1 MTARLPRTVRSVLRR
16 PLGML
21 GILLIAGLV
30 VAALTAPVVTRYE
43 PDAVNLTERL
53 LAPSAAHLCG
63 TDMLGRDILTRVL
76 YGARVSLMV
85 GAVTVVTALVAGSL
99 LGLVAGYLGGVFD
112 DALMRVTDAFMAL
125 PYLVLALAFV
135 SVLGPSLQNALLAI
149 TLVWWPKYARLA
161 RASVLSLRKNE
172 FVQAATAVGCSHL
185 RIMLRHILPNA
196 VSPLVVQAS
205 LDFGE
210 AILVAATLSFIG
222 LGAQPPTSEWGAM
235 ISAGRAWLRD
245 AWWVPTFP
253 GLAILLAAL
262 GFNLLGDTLRDVM
275 DPHTRG

>member
-1 MTARLPRTVRSVLRR
+1 MTAGLPKTVRSILRR

-21 GILLIAGLV
+21 GIVLVALLVL
-30 VAALTAPVVTRYE
+30 AALAAPVLTRYE
-43 PDAVNLTERL
+43 PDAVNLKERL
-53 LAPSAAHLCG
+53 LSPSAAHLFG

-76 YGARVSLMV
+76 YGARISLIV
-85 GAVTVVTALVAGSL
+85 GALTVLTALAVGAA
-99 LGLVAGYLGGVFD
+99 LGLLAGYLGGPLD
-112 DALMRVTDAFMAL
+112 DILMRVTDAFMAL

-135 SVLGPSLQNALLAI
+135 SVLGPSLQNALFAI
-149 TLVWWPKYARLA
+149 ALVWWPKYARLA
-161 RASVLSLRKNE
+161 RASVLTLRKNE
-172 FVQAATAVGCSHL
+172 FVEAATAIGCSHP

-196 VSPLVVQAS
+196 VSPLIVQAS

-235 ISAGRAWLRD
+235 ISAGRAWLRE

-253 GLAILLAAL
+253 GLAILLTAL
-262 GFNLLGDTLRDVM
+262 GCNLLGDTLRDVL
-275 DPHTRG
+275 DPRTR

>member
-1 MTARLPRTVRSVLRR
+1 
-16 PLGML
+16 LGIL

-85 GAVTVVTALVAGSL
+85 GPVTVVTALVAGSL

-112 DALMRVTDAFMAL
+112 DTLMRVTDAFMAL

-275 DPHTRG
+275 DPRTRG